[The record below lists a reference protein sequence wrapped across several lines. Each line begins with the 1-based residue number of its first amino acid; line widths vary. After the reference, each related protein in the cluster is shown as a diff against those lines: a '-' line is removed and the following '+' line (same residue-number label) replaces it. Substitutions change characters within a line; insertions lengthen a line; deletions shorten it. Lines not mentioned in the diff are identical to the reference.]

1 MQFQPGGRVFVVAGA
16 DPSGHAAAVVASLPC
31 ECVHKNGR
39 DGWTRGPACGRCTR
53 WTARDAGVHFC
64 LRGTERGG
72 GASVAGGRGW
82 ESSRGHGRS
91 EEEGYFEPFRD
102 L

>member
-39 DGWTRGPACGRCTR
+39 DGWTRGPACGRCTK

-91 EEEGYFEPFRD
+91 EEEGYFETFNDR
-102 L
+102 